1 MSVDLPLAQVELL
14 HSRQKDVGDMPP
26 PLETGNIG
34 IGNIS
39 TFPHFL
45 YPDGGDFGIIQ
56 HALVRHLLIQGDK
69 LRASGAFAALSGAND
84 IAFGTDS
91 ERQWLVDCDRLDVL
105 CLIGF

>member
-1 MSVDLPLAQVELL
+1 
-14 HSRQKDVGDMPP
+14 MPP

-56 HALVRHLLIQGDK
+56 HALVRHP
-69 LRASGAFAALSGAND
+69 LRGRARRPAEPYCPWQTTQRSENRRKSRHRLKQTETRRGTLHGRAF
-84 IAFGTDS
+84 
-91 ERQWLVDCDRLDVL
+91 R
-105 CLIGF
+105 